1 MSSVQ
6 DQHSNPKNGD
16 GWKSVLFAE
25 LARLNGEQH
34 ERKKKDTVIA
44 IIDANMSGKSEET
57 VWGREDTCA
66 RSTWHDKWKKDP
78 LIADVLERARRLAHT
93 WRDNLAAT
101 TLAEAAELLALESYA
116 SVQTAAQLRDESED
130 DRVRLQAAFGILDRA
145 DIKTATKVDM
155 RGEVKHELD
164 SDTAQSVFD
173 ILASAGALQSDA
185 DAGEDDEVHS
195 PSADG

>member
-1 MSSVQ
+1 MHSVQ

-16 GWKSVLFAE
+16 GWKDVLFAE

-44 IIDANMSGKSEET
+44 IIDANMSGKSEDT

-66 RSTWHDKWKKDP
+66 RSTWHDKWKKEP
-78 LIADVLERARRLAHT
+78 LIADVLARARRLAHD
-93 WRDNLAAT
+93 WRDGLAAN

-116 SVQTAAQLRDESED
+116 SVQEAARLRDESDD

-155 RGEVKHELD
+155 RSEVKHELD
-164 SDTAQSVFD
+164 GDTAASIFD
-173 ILASAGALQSDA
+173 ILAAAGALQPGA
-185 DAGEDDEVHS
+185 DAGEDDEVH
-195 PSADG
+195 PAQADA